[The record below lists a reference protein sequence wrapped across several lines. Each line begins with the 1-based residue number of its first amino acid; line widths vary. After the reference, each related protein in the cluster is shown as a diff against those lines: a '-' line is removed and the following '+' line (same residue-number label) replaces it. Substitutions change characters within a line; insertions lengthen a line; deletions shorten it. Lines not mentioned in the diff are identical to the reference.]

1 MAKKSSKISLIYLIG
16 MALSLIGFCVP
27 MFKGKLIGKTW
38 NGFKFINF
46 DNFGFVTVGAL
57 LILIGIILGIVFS
70 LISVKDVLKLVAL
83 IVSIVGGIVLVIGFN
98 QDKLYQAIAKG
109 FLKCAYVG
117 FYLLIVGWIVSI
129 VGYVLKK

>member
-27 MFKGKLIGKTW
+27 MFKVNFPKITC

-57 LILIGIILGIVFS
+57 LILIGIILGVIFS
-70 LISVKDVLKLVAL
+70 LVSVKDVLKLVAL
-83 IVSIVGGIVLVIGFN
+83 IVSLAGGIVLVIGFN
-98 QDKLYQAIAKG
+98 QDSIYQAIAKG

-117 FYLLIVGWIVSI
+117 FYLLIAGWIVSI

>member
-27 MFKGKLIGKTW
+27 MFKGKLLGTTW

-57 LILIGIILGIVFS
+57 LILIGIILGVVFS
-70 LISVKDVLKLVAL
+70 LVSVKDVLKLVAL

-98 QDKLYQAIAKG
+98 QDSIYQAIAKG

-117 FYLLIVGWIVSI
+117 FYLLIAGWIVSI
-129 VGYVLKK
+129 IGYVLKK